1 MARQKKVLIIDE
13 SELFRSYLKER
24 LSEYFTIEVSVH
36 GLDGISKL
44 RTFLPDLVIMD
55 HNLTRKS
62 CKEILEDK
70 SRNPNIAE
78 IPVILTAQKID
89 RNRLLELVQFR
100 ISKILMKPLMID
112 TLFDALNEIMGMKLR
127 VDETPCIIEA
137 HVNDNIVFI
146 EVARGINREKAD
158 LLHFKVAELLG
169 LYQISNPRI
178 LMMLS
183 DIELSFI
190 DGSNLEILLRVLL
203 AHTKGKAKHI
213 KILTISSFMR
223 EFVSG
228 RQEFREIEVVSNLQ
242 NAMDGLLVDYDPE
255 GEHKERAEMIS
266 ERILDMQGTSNG
278 AESFE
283 MRFQTESQQPVV
295 VDAAMKDSGAALS
308 IAVVDDDFIIQELV
322 KTTFTTIDAEVSAFS
337 DGREFL
343 ANARAKSWDLVF
355 LDLLMPGVGGFE
367 VLKRLR
373 TEEIDI
379 PVIILSAVTHREAV
393 VKAVEAGVKS
403 YLIKPLKPDQILKKT
418 LEILKANF

>member
-1 MARQKKVLIIDE
+1 MKKVLIIDE

-24 LSEYFTIEVSVH
+24 LSEYFTVEVSVH
-36 GLDGISKL
+36 GLDGLSKL

-70 SRNPNIAE
+70 SRNPNTAE

-137 HVNDNIVFI
+137 HVNDNIIFI

-158 LLHFKVAELLG
+158 LLHFKVAELID

-183 DIELSFI
+183 DIDLSFV
-190 DGSNLEILLRVLL
+190 DGSNLEVLLRVLL
-203 AHTKGKAKHI
+203 AHTKGKSKHI

-223 EFVSG
+223 EFISG

-255 GEHKERAEMIS
+255 GEHNERAEMIS
-266 ERILDMQGTSNG
+266 ERILAKQGTSSG

-295 VDAAMKDSGAALS
+295 VDTAMKDSGAALS

-322 KTTFTTIDAEVSAFS
+322 KTTFTTIEAEVSAFS

-343 ANARAKSWDLVF
+343 ANARAKNWDLVF
-355 LDLLMPGVGGFE
+355 LDLLMPGIGGFD

-373 TEEIDI
+373 AEEIDI
-379 PVIILSAVTHREAV
+379 PVIILSAVTQREAV